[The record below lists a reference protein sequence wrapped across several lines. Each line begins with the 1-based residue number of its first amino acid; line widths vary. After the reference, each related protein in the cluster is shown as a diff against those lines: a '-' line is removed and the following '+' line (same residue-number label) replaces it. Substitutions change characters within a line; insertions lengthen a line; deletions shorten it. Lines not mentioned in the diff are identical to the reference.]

1 MRTDFRNTV
10 VADMTLAAYVKASIR
25 YRVMGRL
32 GSGSEVYTFINSLN
46 LSSQAGHETKT
57 VYPGTDYGHYPVN
70 LSVRRPSIPTIR
82 LVSNRRRL
90 E

>member
-1 MRTDFRNTV
+1 MF
-10 VADMTLAAYVKASIR
+10 ADVTLAAYVKASIR

-32 GSGSEVYTFINSLN
+32 GSRSGVYTSISSSN
-46 LSSQAGHETKT
+46 LSLQAGHETKT
-57 VYPGTDYGHYPVN
+57 EYRGADYGHYPVD
-70 LSVRRPSIPTIR
+70 LSIRRPSIPTIR